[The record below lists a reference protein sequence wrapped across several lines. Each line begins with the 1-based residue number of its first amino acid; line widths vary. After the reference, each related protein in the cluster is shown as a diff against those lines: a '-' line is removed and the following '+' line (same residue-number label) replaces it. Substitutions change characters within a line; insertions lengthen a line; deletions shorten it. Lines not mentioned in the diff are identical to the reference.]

1 MYNYLK
7 SFNTVNNC
15 YSYSIFS
22 DFGDLSQYTLDKLM
36 LLATDFKIT
45 SEIINNQILTKWR
58 NVNSNYEILYTLSG
72 SFIKIKS
79 ETWLD
84 LNLHFNK

>member
-1 MYNYLK
+1 MYNFLK
-7 SFNTVNNC
+7 SFKIVNNC
-15 YSYSIFS
+15 YNYSIFS
-22 DFGDLSQYTLDKLM
+22 DFWDLSQYTLNELM